1 MKVQEKNIGSMLALL
16 VVVAVMLV
24 SISVRAEQLTAA
36 DGARLYNDNCGRCH
50 NPKPAEHYTAR
61 EWSVIMPHMRDRAH
75 LTRPETEAIERF
87 IASTLTADVAAVY
100 RSGRAPVD
108 RSISGKELFNQF
120 GCQGCH
126 RLKDEGGTLGPR
138 LGVTYKEKGEDFMVR
153 KILNP
158 ALGNPSS
165 TMPKFP
171 LSEVEAKSI
180 VSYIGEVMSN

>member
-1 MKVQEKNIGSMLALL
+1 MSRRDEIVDAHRLRQELL
-16 VVVAVMLV
+16 
-24 SISVRAEQLTAA
+24 
-36 DGARLYNDNCGRCH
+36 
-50 NPKPAEHYTAR
+50 
-61 EWSVIMPHMRDRAH
+61 
-75 LTRPETEAIERF
+75 
-87 IASTLTADVAAVY
+87 
-100 RSGRAPVD
+100 RSSP
-108 RSISGKELFNQF
+108 
-120 GCQGCH
+120 H

-180 VSYIGEVMSN
+180 VSYIGEVMGN